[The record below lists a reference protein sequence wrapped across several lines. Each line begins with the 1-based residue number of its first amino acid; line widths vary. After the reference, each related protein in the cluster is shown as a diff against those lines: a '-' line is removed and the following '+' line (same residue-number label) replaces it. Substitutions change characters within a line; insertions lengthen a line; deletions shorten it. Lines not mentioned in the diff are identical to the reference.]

1 MITFEDAST
10 LLGLAAARDQ
20 RTVGRADVLAWHAD
34 LSAAGLTR
42 ADAETALTVFYQ
54 EMANRQPKDRYRV
67 TAVDLIDI
75 AKRARRERVANLR
88 YDGDPNETPEQYLT
102 QLRAR
107 TAALADGRIGPDTG
121 LRALGP
127 GTPDPQL
134 LRELATVGH
143 DVPDDDTTSS
153 RRPVRVGPLTV
164 ACPACSAPLGKHCR
178 SNSHPR
184 TVAHAARRR
193 AARDAHDL
201 PRENADEI
209 AARKEASAAHLNRLT
224 DEERARLAEFEEKL
238 RKDPADADEKP
249 EATAS

>member
-20 RTVGRADVLAWHAD
+20 RTVGRADILAWHAD
-34 LSAAGLTR
+34 LTAAGLTR
-42 ADAETALTVFYQ
+42 TDAETALTTFYQ
-54 EMANRQPKDRYRV
+54 EMASRRPQDRYRA

-88 YDGDPNETPEQYLT
+88 YDGDPDETPQQYLT
-102 QLRAR
+102 RLRAR

-121 LRALGP
+121 LRSLGP
-127 GTPDPQL
+127 GTLDPRL
-134 LRELATVGH
+134 IRELATVGH
-143 DVPDDDTTSS
+143 DVPDEDASGS

-164 ACPACSAPLGKHCR
+164 ACPACLAPLGKHCR
-178 SNSHPR
+178 SNGHPR

-201 PRENADEI
+201 PREDADQI
-209 AARKEASAAHLNRLT
+209 AARKEAAAAYLDQLT
-224 DEERARLAEFEEKL
+224 AEQQAELDQFQQQL
-238 RKDPADADEKP
+238 RDTKES
-249 EATAS
+249 TS

>member
-20 RTVGRADVLAWHAD
+20 RTVGRADILAWQAD

-42 ADAETALTVFYQ
+42 SDAETALTAFYQ
-54 EMANRQPKDRYRV
+54 EMASRQPKDRYRV

-88 YDGDPNETPEQYLT
+88 YDGDPDETPEQYLT
-102 QLRAR
+102 RLRAR

-127 GTPDPQL
+127 GTPDPRL
-134 LRELATVGH
+134 LRELEAVGH
-143 DVPDDDTTSS
+143 DVPEDGPAGS

-164 ACPACSAPLGKHCR
+164 PCPACLAPLGRHCR
-178 SNSHPR
+178 SNGRVR
-184 TVAHAARRR
+184 TVPHAARRR

-201 PRENADEI
+201 PREDTAQI
-209 AARKEASAAHLNRLT
+209 AARKEAAAAHLARLT
-224 DEERARLAEFEEKL
+224 AEERAQLEQFQQQLATG
-238 RKDPADADEKP
+238 DA
-249 EATAS
+249 S

>member
-1 MITFEDAST
+1 MITYEDVST

-34 LSAAGLTR
+34 LTAAGLTR
-42 ADAETALTVFYQ
+42 ADAETALTAFYQ
-54 EMANRQPKDRYRV
+54 EMASRRPQDRYRA

-88 YDGDPNETPEQYLT
+88 YDGDPDETPEQYLIR
-102 QLRAR
+102 LRAR

-127 GTPDPQL
+127 GTPDPRL
-134 LRELATVGH
+134 LRELEAVGH
-143 DVPDDDTTSS
+143 DVPDDTGTGS

-164 ACPACSAPLGKHCR
+164 ECPACKAPLGKHCR
-178 SNSHPR
+178 SNGHPR

-201 PRENADEI
+201 PREDADQI
-209 AARKEASAAHLNRLT
+209 AARKEAAAAHLDQLT
-224 DEERARLAEFEEKL
+224 AAERAELAEFQQQL
-238 RKDPADADEKP
+238 RQPKES
-249 EATAS
+249 AS

>member
-1 MITFEDAST
+1 VITIEDAST

-34 LSAAGLTR
+34 LTAAGLTR
-42 ADAETALTVFYQ
+42 HDAETALTVFYQ

-88 YDGDPNETPEQYLT
+88 YDGDPDETPEQYVIR
-102 QLRAR
+102 LRAR
-107 TAALADGRIGPDTG
+107 TAALADGRIGPNTG

-127 GTPDPQL
+127 GGPDPQL
-134 LRELATVGH
+134 MRELTAIGH
-143 DVPDDDTTSS
+143 DVPDDDTTGT

-164 ACPACSAPLGKHCR
+164 PCPACLAPLGKHCR
-178 SNSHPR
+178 SNGHPR

-201 PRENADEI
+201 PREDLAQI
-209 AARKEASAAHLNRLT
+209 AARKEAAAAHLNRLT
-224 DEERARLAEFEEKL
+224 AAERAELEQFQQQLTAKPTPPAAAET
-238 RKDPADADEKP
+238 
-249 EATAS
+249 EAS

>member
-1 MITFEDAST
+1 VITFEDAST

-42 ADAETALTVFYQ
+42 ADAETALTAFYQ
-54 EMANRQPKDRYRV
+54 EMASRRPQDRYRA

-75 AKRARRERVANLR
+75 AKRARRDRVANLR
-88 YDGDPNETPEQYLT
+88 YDGDPDETPQQYLAR
-102 QLRAR
+102 LRAR

-127 GTPDPQL
+127 GTPDPRL
-134 LRELATVGH
+134 MRELAAVGH
-143 DVPDDDTTSS
+143 DVPGDDTAGS

-164 ACPACSAPLGKHCR
+164 ECPACKAPLGKHCR
-178 SNSHPR
+178 SNGHPR

-193 AARDAHDL
+193 AARDAHGL
-201 PRENADEI
+201 PREDADQV
-209 AARKEASAAHLNRLT
+209 AARKEAAAAYLGQLSPS
-224 DEERARLAEFEEKL
+224 ERAELQEFQEQI
-238 RKDPADADEKP
+238 RGADA
-249 EATAS
+249 S

>member
-1 MITFEDAST
+1 MITFEDASA

-42 ADAETALTVFYQ
+42 ADAEAALTVFYQ
-54 EMANRQPKDRYRV
+54 EMASRQPKDRYRV

-88 YDGDPNETPEQYLT
+88 YDGDPDETPQQYVAR
-102 QLRAR
+102 LRAR

-127 GTPDPQL
+127 GTPDPHL
-134 LRELATVGH
+134 IRELGTVGH
-143 DVPDDDTTSS
+143 DVPDDETTSS

-164 ACPACSAPLGKHCR
+164 PCPACGAPLGRHCR
-178 SNSHPR
+178 SNGRPR
-184 TVAHAARRR
+184 SVAHAARRR

-201 PRENADEI
+201 PREDASQI
-209 AARKEASAAHLNRLT
+209 AARKEASAAHLGRLAA
-224 DEERARLAEFEEKL
+224 EERARLAEFEQQL
-238 RKDPADADEKP
+238 REEPDTETTTP
-249 EATAS
+249 EASPS

>member
-42 ADAETALTVFYQ
+42 ADAENALTVFYQ
-54 EMANRQPKDRYRV
+54 EMASRQPKDRYRV

-88 YDGDPNETPEQYLT
+88 YDGDPDETPEQYLT
-102 QLRAR
+102 RLRAR

-121 LRALGP
+121 LRALNP
-127 GTPDPQL
+127 GAPDPRL
-134 LRELATVGH
+134 LRELTAVGR
-143 DVPDDDTTSS
+143 DVPDDDPTGS

-164 ACPACSAPLGKHCR
+164 PCPACLAPLGRHCR
-178 SNSHPR
+178 SNGHPR
-184 TVAHAARRR
+184 AVPHAARRR

-201 PRENADEI
+201 PREDIAQI
-209 AARKEASAAHLNRLT
+209 AARKEAAAAYLNQLPA
-224 DEERARLAEFEEKL
+224 EERAQLEEFQQQL
-238 RKDPADADEKP
+238 RETEGP
-249 EATAS
+249 

>member
-20 RTVGRADVLAWHAD
+20 RTVGRADILAWHAD

-42 ADAETALTVFYQ
+42 ADAEQALTVFYQ
-54 EMANRQPKDRYRV
+54 EMAGRQPKDRYRV

-88 YDGDPNETPEQYLT
+88 YDGDPDETPQQYLAR
-102 QLRAR
+102 LRAR

-121 LRALGP
+121 LRVLGA
-127 GTPDPQL
+127 GTPDPRL
-134 LRELATVGH
+134 MRELAAVGH
-143 DVPDDDTTSS
+143 DVPDDGAAGS

-164 ACPACSAPLGKHCR
+164 ECPACLAPLGRHCR
-178 SNSHPR
+178 SNGHPR
-184 TVAHAARRR
+184 TVPHAARRR

-201 PRENADEI
+201 PREDTAQI
-209 AARKEASAAHLNRLT
+209 AARKEASAAHLNQLT
-224 DEERARLAEFEEKL
+224 AEQRTELEQFQAQLTEETT
-238 RKDPADADEKP
+238 P
-249 EATAS
+249 

>member
-34 LSAAGLTR
+34 LTAAGLTR
-42 ADAETALTVFYQ
+42 TDAENALTVFYQ
-54 EMANRQPKDRYRV
+54 EMASRQPKDRYRV

-88 YDGDPNETPEQYLT
+88 YDGDPDETPEQYLT
-102 QLRAR
+102 NLRAR
-107 TAALADGRIGPDTG
+107 TTALADGRIGPDTG
-121 LRALGP
+121 LRALNP
-127 GTPDPQL
+127 GSPDPRL
-134 LRELATVGH
+134 MRELETVGH
-143 DVPDDDTTSS
+143 DVPGDDPAST

-164 ACPACSAPLGKHCR
+164 PCPACLAPLGRHCR
-178 SNSHPR
+178 SNGRVR
-184 TVAHAARRR
+184 TVPHAARRR

-201 PRENADEI
+201 PREDTAQI

-224 DEERARLAEFEEKL
+224 AEERAELDQFQQQLTEET
-238 RKDPADADEKP
+238 P
-249 EATAS
+249 

>member
-1 MITFEDAST
+1 MITFEEAGRI
-10 LLGLAAARDQ
+10 LGLAAARDQ
-20 RTVGRADVLAWHAD
+20 RIVGDADVLAWQAD
-34 LSAAGLTR
+34 LSAAGLTL
-42 ADAETALTVFYQ
+42 ADAEAALTVFYQ
-54 EMANRQPKDRYRV
+54 EMASRQPKDRYRV

-88 YDGDPNETPEQYLT
+88 YDGDPDETPQQYLNR
-102 QLRAR
+102 LRAR

-143 DVPDDDTTSS
+143 DVPGDDTASS

-164 ACPACSAPLGKHCR
+164 ACPACLAPLGRHCR
-178 SNSHPR
+178 SDGRPR

-193 AARDAHDL
+193 AARDAHGL
-201 PRENADEI
+201 PREDDNQI
-209 AARKEASAAHLNRLT
+209 AARKEASAAHLNQLT
-224 DEERARLAEFEEKL
+224 AEQRAELERFQQQITEE
-238 RKDPADADEKP
+238 
-249 EATAS
+249 TSS

>member
-1 MITFEDAST
+1 MITYEDAST

-20 RTVGRADVLAWHAD
+20 RTVGRADILAWHAD

-42 ADAETALTVFYQ
+42 ADAETALTAFYQ
-54 EMANRQPKDRYRV
+54 EMARRQPQDRYRA

-88 YDGDPNETPEQYLT
+88 YDGDPDETPEQYLAR
-102 QLRAR
+102 LRAR

-127 GTPDPQL
+127 GTPDPRL
-134 LRELATVGH
+134 LRELAAVGH
-143 DVPDDDTTSS
+143 DVPDDDASGS

-164 ACPACSAPLGKHCR
+164 ACPACLAPLGRHCR
-178 SNSHPR
+178 SNGSPR
-184 TVAHAARRR
+184 TVPHAVRRR

-201 PRENADEI
+201 PREDTNQI
-209 AARKEASAAHLNRLT
+209 AARKEAAAAYLSQLPP
-224 DEERARLAEFEEKL
+224 EERAQLQEFQDQIRETE
-238 RKDPADADEKP
+238 
-249 EATAS
+249 TS

>member
-1 MITFEDAST
+1 VITYEDAST

-42 ADAETALTVFYQ
+42 ADAEAALTVFYQ
-54 EMANRQPKDRYRV
+54 EMANRQPKERYRV

-88 YDGDPNETPEQYLT
+88 YDGDPDETPEQYLVR
-102 QLRAR
+102 LRAR
-107 TAALADGRIGPDTG
+107 TAALADGRIQPDTG

-127 GTPDPQL
+127 GTPDPRL
-134 LRELATVGH
+134 MRELTAIGR
-143 DVPDDDTTSS
+143 DIPDDDTTGS

-164 ACPACSAPLGKHCR
+164 PCPACLAPLGRHCR
-178 SNSHPR
+178 SNGSPR

-201 PRENADEI
+201 PREDTDQI
-209 AARKEASAAHLNRLT
+209 AARKEAAAAYLDQLAP
-224 DEERARLAEFEEKL
+224 EERAQLQEFQSHL
-238 RKDPADADEKP
+238 REI
-249 EATAS
+249 EAQ

>member
-42 ADAETALTVFYQ
+42 ADAEAALTAFYQ
-54 EMANRQPKDRYRV
+54 EMANRRPQDRYRA

-75 AKRARRERVANLR
+75 AKRARRERLANLR
-88 YDGDPNETPEQYLT
+88 YDGDPDETPQEYLAR
-102 QLRAR
+102 LRAR

-127 GTPDPQL
+127 GTPDPRL
-134 LRELATVGH
+134 IRELAAVGH
-143 DVPDDDTTSS
+143 GVPGDDASGS

-164 ACPACSAPLGKHCR
+164 ECPACKAPLGRHCR
-178 SNSHPR
+178 SNGHPR
-184 TVAHAARRR
+184 TVPHAARRR
-193 AARDAHDL
+193 AARDAHGL
-201 PRENADEI
+201 PREDADQV
-209 AARKEASAAHLNRLT
+209 AARKEAAAAYLGQLSPS
-224 DEERARLAEFEEKL
+224 ERAELQEFQEQM
-238 RKDPADADEKP
+238 RGADA
-249 EATAS
+249 S

>member
-1 MITFEDAST
+1 VITFEDAST

-42 ADAETALTVFYQ
+42 ADAEAALTVFYQ
-54 EMANRQPKDRYRV
+54 EMARRQPQDRYRV

-88 YDGDPNETPEQYLT
+88 YDGDPDETPQQYLT
-102 QLRAR
+102 RLRAR

-127 GTPDPQL
+127 GTPDPRL
-134 LRELATVGH
+134 LRELAAVGH
-143 DVPDDDTTSS
+143 DVPGDDTAAG

-164 ACPACSAPLGKHCR
+164 ECPACQAPLGRHCR
-178 SNSHPR
+178 SNGHPR
-184 TVAHAARRR
+184 TVPHAARRR
-193 AARDAHDL
+193 AARDAHNL
-201 PRENADEI
+201 PREDTAQI
-209 AARKEASAAHLNRLT
+209 AARKEAAAAYLNQLT
-224 DEERARLAEFEEKL
+224 TEERTELERFQQQITQE
-238 RKDPADADEKP
+238 PQP
-249 EATAS
+249 

>member
-20 RTVGRADVLAWHAD
+20 RTVGRADILAWHAD

-42 ADAETALTVFYQ
+42 HDAETALTAFYQ
-54 EMANRQPKDRYRV
+54 EMANRQPQDRYRA

-88 YDGDPNETPEQYLT
+88 YDGDPDETPQQYLNR
-102 QLRAR
+102 LRAR
-107 TAALADGRIGPDTG
+107 TAALADGRIQPDTG

-127 GTPDPQL
+127 GTPDPRL
-134 LRELATVGH
+134 IRELSTIGH
-143 DVPDDDTTSS
+143 DVPGEDAPGS

-164 ACPACSAPLGKHCR
+164 PCPACGAPLGRHCR
-178 SNSHPR
+178 SNGHPR

-193 AARDAHDL
+193 AARDAHGL
-201 PRENADEI
+201 LREDASQI

-224 DEERARLAEFEEKL
+224 DEQRAKL
-238 RKDPADADEKP
+238 DQFQRQLTEKP
-249 EATAS
+249 TPPAAAETEAS

>member
-1 MITFEDAST
+1 MITLEDAST

-20 RTVGRADVLAWHAD
+20 RTVGRADILAWHAD

-42 ADAETALTVFYQ
+42 TDAENALTAFYQ
-54 EMANRQPKDRYRV
+54 EMANRQPQDRYRA

-88 YDGDPNETPEQYLT
+88 YDGDPDETPEQYLT
-102 QLRAR
+102 RLRAR

-121 LRALGP
+121 LRALNP
-127 GTPDPQL
+127 GTPNPHL
-134 LRELATVGH
+134 VRELGTVGH
-143 DVPDDDTTSS
+143 DVPGDDPAAS

-164 ACPACSAPLGKHCR
+164 ACPACLAPLGRHCR
-178 SNSHPR
+178 SNGHPR

-201 PRENADEI
+201 PREDTTQI
-209 AARKEASAAHLNRLT
+209 AARKEAAAAYLSQLAP
-224 DEERARLAEFEEKL
+224 EERAQLEEFQSQL
-238 RKDPADADEKP
+238 RGTETP
-249 EATAS
+249 

>member
-20 RTVGRADVLAWHAD
+20 RTVGRADILAWHAD

-42 ADAETALTVFYQ
+42 EDAENALTVFYQ
-54 EMANRQPKDRYRV
+54 EMANRQPKDRFRV
-67 TAVDLIDI
+67 TAVELIDI

-88 YDGDPNETPEQYLT
+88 YDGDPDETPQQYLAR
-102 QLRAR
+102 LRAR

-134 LRELATVGH
+134 LRELAAVGH
-143 DVPDDDTTSS
+143 DVPDDDAPGS

-164 ACPACSAPLGKHCR
+164 PCPACKAPLGRHCR
-178 SNSHPR
+178 SNGAPR
-184 TVAHAARRR
+184 TVPHAARRR

-201 PRENADEI
+201 PREDAAEI
-209 AARKEASAAHLNRLT
+209 AARQAASAAHLQQLT
-224 DEERARLAEFEEKL
+224 DEERAELQQFKQQL
-238 RKDPADADEKP
+238 TK
-249 EATAS
+249 EARP

>member
-1 MITFEDAST
+1 VITYEDAST

-42 ADAETALTVFYQ
+42 ADAEAALTVFYQ
-54 EMANRQPKDRYRV
+54 EMANRQPKERYRV

-88 YDGDPNETPEQYLT
+88 YDGDPDETPEQYLVR
-102 QLRAR
+102 LRAR
-107 TAALADGRIGPDTG
+107 TAALADGRIQPDTG

-127 GTPDPQL
+127 GTPDPRL
-134 LRELATVGH
+134 MRELTAIGR
-143 DVPDDDTTSS
+143 DIPDDDTTGS

-164 ACPACSAPLGKHCR
+164 PCPACLAPLGRHCR
-178 SNSHPR
+178 SNGSPR

-201 PRENADEI
+201 PREDTDQI
-209 AARKEASAAHLNRLT
+209 AARKEAAAAYLDQLAP
-224 DEERARLAEFEEKL
+224 EERAQLQEFQSYL
-238 RKDPADADEKP
+238 REI
-249 EATAS
+249 EAQ